1 MLARPVIVKRLAL
14 VVLAA
19 LVTALPA
26 SASADPGG
34 GLQAL
39 YAQRA
44 LAKHHPRFLRGPRG
58 PAGPRGV
65 QGSAGPTGPTGPQ
78 GPQGPPG
85 VDATGAGRI
94 SGVVLPTAEELLFRG
109 HNASVAPAEGSP
121 PGAWCI
127 DVDDGINPKS
137 LVLTVSLVAGGE
149 VTIEDPEIP
158 VVRWSIGAPDCA
170 AGQLEVETLDFVS
183 GFPEPNRF
191 RFPSSGKERRGKGLV
206 NI

>member
-1 MLARPVIVKRLAL
+1 MLVRPVIVRHLAL

-19 LVTALPA
+19 LVAALPA

-44 LAKHHPRFLRGPRG
+44 LAKHHPRFLRGRRG

-65 QGSAGPTGPTGPQ
+65 QGISGPTGPTGPQ

-85 VDATGAGRI
+85 VDAIGAARI
-94 SGVVLPTAEELLFRG
+94 SGVVVPTAEELLFRG

-127 DVDDGINPKS
+127 EVDDGIDPES
-137 LVLTVSLVAGGE
+137 LVLTVGLVAGGE
-149 VTIEDPEIP
+149 VTTEDPEIP

-170 AGQLEVETLDFVS
+170 AGQLEVQTLDFLT
-183 GFPEPNRF
+183 GFPQLKPLPFSFIGE
-191 RFPSSGKERRGKGLV
+191 GT
-206 NI
+206 